1 MTLRPKEVKR
11 VRLGD
16 HLDAG
21 MWEENLGAKKKK
33 KISELAVPL
42 KAATGLP

>member
-1 MTLRPKEVKR
+1 MRHKEVKR

-21 MWEENLGAKKKK
+21 MWEENLGEKKF
-33 KISELAVPL
+33 SELAVPL
-42 KAATGLP
+42 KAETGLP

>member
-1 MTLRPKEVKR
+1 MRPKEVKR

-33 KISELAVPL
+33 TSELAVPL